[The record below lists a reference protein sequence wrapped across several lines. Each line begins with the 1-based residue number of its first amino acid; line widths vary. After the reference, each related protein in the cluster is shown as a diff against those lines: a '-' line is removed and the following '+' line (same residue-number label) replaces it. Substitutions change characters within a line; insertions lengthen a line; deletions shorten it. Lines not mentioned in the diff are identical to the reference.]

1 VPAVATP
8 PSELSLVP
16 DAVPSLV
23 AETSALLY
31 YPLLQH
37 VFHTATSGNSSGA
50 SVEPTAAILLRAQ
63 TSPDVDVP
71 CSDSTFVSYDGRTWQ
86 PTVPESGTSKYGP
99 HVQKRLCY
107 AYPPSISGRSDSALC
122 LPYARDAARDGPS
135 APLTADF
142 AGTVWRLNST
152 TGGLMLAPVGGTVD
166 AVVVKFTDPHMVL
179 GSRRYTDGNVVPVAD
194 GGGWLCTLYATPG
207 VHSRGP

>member
-1 VPAVATP
+1 MVPVLWFLAAAALAGVPAVATP

-23 AETSALLY
+23 AETSTLLY

-99 HVQKRLCY
+99 LTSRSVCATRTRRPSRGAATVPC
-107 AYPPSISGRSDSALC
+107 ACRMRGTPPA
-122 LPYARDAARDGPS
+122 
-135 APLTADF
+135 
-142 AGTVWRLNST
+142 
-152 TGGLMLAPVGGTVD
+152 
-166 AVVVKFTDPHMVL
+166 TDPAL
-179 GSRRYTDGNVVPVAD
+179 R
-194 GGGWLCTLYATPG
+194 
-207 VHSRGP
+207 